1 MELWVLI
8 TVGAAFLQNIRSA
21 LQKHLKGR
29 IGTSG
34 STFIRFGFGLP
45 FALLYMAIIHYGYGH
60 ILPSFNLSFVIWVL
74 VAAISQIT
82 AQALLIMMFDYK
94 NFTVGTA
101 YSRTEPMQAALFGL
115 VFLTEAISLGI
126 IAAITISVIGVMLIS
141 VARTELTLSGLR
153 SSFFSRV
160 TIIGLGSGSLFGL
173 AAVAYR
179 GASLSLADTLEKP
192 DFLIQASLTLCVA
205 IFLQSIIMAVYIA
218 IKSPAEFVNIT
229 KAWKPSL
236 AVGFVG
242 ATASFGWFSAMT
254 LEKAALVKT
263 VAQIEILFTFATMV
277 FIFKEKIT
285 RLEVIGCSAII
296 IGIIGLYVA

>member
-1 MELWVLI
+1 MV
-8 TVGAAFLQNIRSA
+8 
-21 LQKHLKGR
+21 
-29 IGTSG
+29 
-34 STFIRFGFGLP
+34 
-45 FALLYMAIIHYGYGH
+45 
-60 ILPSFNLSFVIWVL
+60 
-74 VAAISQIT
+74 
-82 AQALLIMMFDYK
+82 
-94 NFTVGTA
+94 
-101 YSRTEPMQAALFGL
+101 
-115 VFLTEAISLGI
+115 
-126 IAAITISVIGVMLIS
+126 
-141 VARTELTLSGLR
+141 
-153 SSFFSRV
+153 
-160 TIIGLGSGSLFGL
+160 L
-173 AAVAYR
+173 AA
-179 GASLSLADTLEKP
+179 
-192 DFLIQASLTLCVA
+192 
-205 IFLQSIIMAVYIA
+205 YIA